1 MKNYYKFIYKK
12 IKQYDT
18 IVIARHIGP
27 DPDALASQ
35 LALKEIILNTFP
47 NKKVY
52 AVGTPAS
59 KFKYLGS
66 LDKMTDEMYKN
77 SLLIVTDLANLAR
90 LDGANIKK
98 FDYSIKIDHH
108 PFVEQFCN
116 YEWIDEEASSAS
128 QMLIEL
134 VFNTKL
140 KINKEIAEKLFIGV
154 VSDTNRFLFSYSK
167 PKTFELISK
176 LIKKYDVDITKQ
188 YEKLYLTPL
197 KEVKF
202 QGFIANNLTVTDND
216 FGYIKITTEMLEKY
230 DVDEATAGNVINK
243 FNYIN
248 ELLVWAVF
256 TEDVKNN
263 NIRGSIRSRGPI
275 VNKVVEKFN
284 GGGHIYA
291 SGVRAKNFDEI
302 DLLINDLDE
311 VCKQYKEL

>member
-216 FGYIKITTEMLEKY
+216 FGYIKITTEMLEEY

-275 VNKVVEKFN
+275 VNKVAEKFN

>member
-291 SGVRAKNFDEI
+291 SGVRAKDFDEI